1 MDVSEILR
9 VLESFAEHEVEYIL
23 VGGVALNLHGIGR
36 PTEDIDFF
44 IRPTPDN
51 VSRIKQALRAVYDD
65 DSIEEISADDLSGKY
80 PTVRYGP
87 PHGAFYI
94 DLISRLGEFASFE
107 DLKAEDADFR
117 GIAVR
122 LATPETLYWLKKG
135 TVRSRDRADAEALRE
150 KFNIKDQDDR

>member
-1 MDVSEILR
+1 MK
-9 VLESFAEHEVEYIL
+9 SFAEHEVDYVLI
-23 VGGVALNLHGIGR
+23 GGVALNLHGIGR

-44 IRPTPDN
+44 IRPTPEN
-51 VSRIKQALRAVYDD
+51 VFRIQRALEAVYDD
-65 DSIEEISADDLSGKY
+65 ESIREISADDLSGKY
-80 PTVRYGP
+80 PAVRYGP
-87 PHGAFYI
+87 PHGVFYI

-135 TVRSRDRADAEALRE
+135 TVRTRDRADAEALRE
-150 KFNIKDQDDR
+150 KFDIKDQDDL